1 MTAEEL
7 LTRAEVLGVSVQA
20 DGSELVL
27 RYRGGLPADLV
38 DELRAHKAEVL
49 AFLVGDIDDS
59 PVACRGCA
67 AAIPAG
73 TTLCVECGSARSP
86 LVRYALEL
94 CMLSEERSLRGRTL
108 SALDKVQYP
117 KLRLR
122 DGRTV
127 GPGLLAWCPVL
138 REGNSRTLRS
148 ILKLLQREGEGA
160 AGDGATD
167 TRR

>member
-27 RYRGGLPADLV
+27 RYQGGLPADLV
-38 DELRAHKAEVL
+38 AELRAHKAEVL
-49 AFLVGDIDDS
+49 ALLVGKVNDC

-67 AAIPAG
+67 ALIPAG
-73 TTLCVECGSARSP
+73 TTLCVDCGSARSP
-86 LVRYALEL
+86 LVQYAIEL
-94 CMLSEERSLRGRTL
+94 YALSEERSLRGQAL
-108 SALDKVQYP
+108 VALDKRRYP
-117 KLRLR
+117 RLRLR

-138 REGNSRTLRS
+138 REGNLDTFRS
-148 ILKLLQREGEGA
+148 ILMLVE
-160 AGDGATD
+160 AGGVKEC
-167 TRR
+167 